1 MRGSIHKIS
10 ARTFRKPLYF
20 RNPFRSVG
28 VTQRASRVIVGPIR
42 RTGITSLEK
51 EERSRHIRHIAQLAN
66 AGMIKKMQQTGVIPD
81 DLGVNMSDFSGNIA
95 ALPGGV
101 TNLDDMAKENDV
113 ARQIERFNAG
123 ILDEEHRKQKALME
137 IAKKRKQSEYTQ
149 KIIQWLAETDELD
162 EVPRE
167 FAEEVEKYYR
177 DSDDPDLKQ
186 EVQRKRKARRA
197 REEEKERKR
206 LFRQSYWQGNPLTA
220 VLQPRIGSS
229 THFSTNTGLTNPFDD
244 DYISGSGWRAPRL
257 HKLVRPLKR
266 FVIEETPDQIVEQQ
280 KQALD
285 DRRTLYKDEQ
295 TEQRGV
301 TPPKDMVERAMPK
314 LAEPIL
320 ALKPIPQVFTRP
332 EFRITP
338 HPFVFPKK
346 KYMVHTG
353 VI

>member
-1 MRGSIHKIS
+1 MFK
-10 ARTFRKPLYF
+10 KPIFF
-20 RNPFRSVG
+20 RNPYRSIG
-28 VTQRASRVIVGPIR
+28 VTQRASHVMVGPMR
-42 RTGITSLEK
+42 RDGITSIEN
-51 EERSRHIRHIAQLAN
+51 EERSRYSKHIAQLAN
-66 AGMIKKMQQTGVIPD
+66 AGMLKKMQETGVIPD
-81 DLGVNMSDFSGNIA
+81 DMGVDMSDFSGNVA

-101 TNLDDMAKENDV
+101 TNLQDMEKESDI
-113 ARQIERFNAG
+113 ARQIERYNAG
-123 ILDEEHRKQKALME
+123 ILSEEHRKQKALME

-167 FAEEVEKYYR
+167 FAEEVEKYYSKNGGE
-177 DSDDPDLKQ
+177 DKKA
-186 EVQRKRKARRA
+186 EVQRKRKLRRD
-197 REEEKERKR
+197 REEAKERNR
-206 LFRQSYWQGNPLTA
+206 LFKQSYWQSNPMTA
-220 VLQPRIGSS
+220 VLQPRTGTSE
-229 THFSTNTGLTNPFDD
+229 HFSTNTGLINP
-244 DYISGSGWRAPRL
+244 YETTAIGGGWRAPRL

-266 FVIEETPDQIVEQQ
+266 FEIKETPDKIVEEQ

-301 TPPKDMVERAMPK
+301 APPKDMVERAMPK

-320 ALKPIPQVFTRP
+320 ALRPIPQVFTRP
-332 EFRITP
+332 DYRITP

-353 VI
+353 VF